1 MKILLITLL
10 VFSSVSGFCQDII
23 VGKDGKTIKA
33 RVVEITQSEIKY
45 KRYDNLNGPLI
56 SISKDGIL
64 IINYENGTKETFGR
78 TEDQSVT
85 PKAAVSSSTVPIP
98 NDDADLKLG
107 DVVIFRGDNGKF
119 RTGRLLSINRDSAI
133 VRSRYKTM
141 SLPIGEISKKF
152 E

>member
-1 MKILLITLL
+1 MKVLLTTLFVL
-10 VFSSVSGFCQDII
+10 SAVSGFCQDII

-78 TEDQSVT
+78 TEDQAVAS
-85 PKAAVSSSTVPIP
+85 KAVVGSSAAPIP
-98 NDDADLKLG
+98 SDDADLKLG

>member
-1 MKILLITLL
+1 MRAYFFVLF
-10 VFSSVSGFCQDII
+10 VFLSFSGYSQDII
-23 VGKDGKTIKA
+23 VSKDGKTIKA

-45 KRYDNLNGPLI
+45 RRFDNLNGPLI

-78 TEDQSVT
+78 TEESPTMSKAVVESSKLVT
-85 PKAAVSSSTVPIP
+85 PDSEAE
-98 NDDADLKLG
+98 LKLG
-107 DVVIFRGDNGKF
+107 DVVIFRGENGKF
-119 RTGRLLSINRDSAI
+119 RTGRLLSINKDSAI

-141 SLPIGEISKKF
+141 SLPVGEISKKF